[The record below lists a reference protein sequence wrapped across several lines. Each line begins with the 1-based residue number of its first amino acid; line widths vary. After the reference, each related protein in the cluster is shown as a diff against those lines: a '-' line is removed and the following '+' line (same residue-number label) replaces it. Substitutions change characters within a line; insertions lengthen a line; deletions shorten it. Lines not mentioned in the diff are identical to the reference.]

1 LPKTNKSLIKLLKI
15 YIEKTAKEIYTKYM
29 LRCQR
34 VVYTN
39 GIESYSIAY
48 LSLSHAAAEFKEN
61 SIVYL
66 DCIRKGTAF
75 VCHFDRT
82 MAGV

>member
-1 LPKTNKSLIKLLKI
+1 
-15 YIEKTAKEIYTKYM
+15 M

-48 LSLSHAAAEFKEN
+48 LSLSCSSRIQGE
-61 SIVYL
+61 
-66 DCIRKGTAF
+66 
-75 VCHFDRT
+75 
-82 MAGV
+82 